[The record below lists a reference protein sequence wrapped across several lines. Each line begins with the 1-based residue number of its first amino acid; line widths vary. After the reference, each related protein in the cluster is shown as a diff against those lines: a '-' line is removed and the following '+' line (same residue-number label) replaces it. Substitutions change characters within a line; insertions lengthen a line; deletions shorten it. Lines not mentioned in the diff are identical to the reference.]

1 MAASGGRRRR
11 RKKGNFGGDPIPS
24 VGFSQQQHSSCGE
37 RACSPPKMDQ
47 EADIEE
53 KKNTVLT
60 EAAAAATTDVVKR
73 RIRRNKKR
81 RGKQKQQPDKDP
93 KYLKQGLWFENE
105 EEARKFFRDSPVP
118 WPEDYER
125 LKLELEQRRRRRNL
139 KSKQQQNKEQPFQ
152 FQQGG
157 DFPDIVFLL
166 HSTDRISWDSNKTMS
181 YVYALDTTT
190 TTTNSHDQ
198 EGDDDSDPLP
208 LKLLF
213 QFPTILGMDFV
224 SIKSTLYG
232 IGGVFDYK
240 TGKFL
245 TDFLICD
252 LTDWRNRDNFK
263 WEDGP
268 ALKGPKPFPVLSA
281 INGLIYALAGCN
293 LSRSE
298 IPKESV
304 FEVFE
309 PGLGWKVL
317 PPPPFHA
324 CYTKQGG
331 PFIRFN
337 TVIDTTIYVGLDP
350 HLDLYSYNVATGVW
364 KHISLEGGSCNP
376 IPRNLLKCYWS
387 PSSEI
392 ANNMVFQCTSG
403 CSTEDDFCNA
413 DVAPQVYAWNL
424 AAEEELV
431 ENTPAAQEEVAAAA
445 VMEESYPASTED
457 SDCDGGEDSSSTVTD
472 EAVVRVD
479 SDYLSWDEFPPS
491 SDGEVVSS
499 DSDDYCMDSSCL
511 GLCLPVR
518 GLKAMTGLVRGFSS
532 TRGFVAHLAND
543 VYCLVYFY
551 LSPRWSDF
559 RIRVCTFQVVEKP
572 SEQSRFIRATIL
584 QSAMH
589 SIAIDIGLQYSGKW
603 YVLCSFNLLAPNFT
617 FCSLSFPH

>member
-37 RACSPPKMDQ
+37 RACSQPTTDQ

-53 KKNTVLT
+53 KKNTLLT
-60 EAAAAATTDVVKR
+60 EAAATTDVVKR
-73 RIRRNKKR
+73 RTRRNKKKR
-81 RGKQKQQPDKDP
+81 RGKQQHPEKEEDLLVGKSCP

-105 EEARKFFRDSPVP
+105 EEARNYFKDSPVP
-118 WPEDYER
+118 WPEDYEM
-125 LKLELEQRRRRRNL
+125 LKLELERRRRRRRRNL

-166 HSTDRISWDSNKTMS
+166 HSANCISWDSDITMS
-181 YVYALDTTT
+181 YVYALD
-190 TTTNSHDQ
+190 TNSHDQ

-213 QFPTILGMDFV
+213 QFPTIWGMDFV

-232 IGGVFDYK
+232 IGGVFDYQ

-268 ALKGPKPFPVLSA
+268 ALKGPKPSPVLAA

-324 CYTKQGG
+324 CYAKQGG
-331 PFIRFN
+331 PFIIFN

-350 HLDLYSYNVATGVW
+350 HHLDLYSYNVATGVW

-376 IPRNLLKCYWS
+376 IPRNLFKCYWS

-392 ANNMVFQCTSG
+392 ANNMMFQCTSG
-403 CSTEDDFCNA
+403 CSIEDDFCDA

-424 AAEEELV
+424 AAEEEVV
-431 ENTPAAQEEVAAAA
+431 ENTPAAQEEVAAA
-445 VMEESYPASTED
+445 VVEESYPASSED
-457 SDCDGGEDSSSTVTD
+457 SDCDGGEDRSSTLTD

-499 DSDDYCMDSSCL
+499 DSDDYRMDHNCYR

-518 GLKAMTGLVRGFSS
+518 GLKAVTGLVKGFNS

-589 SIAIDIGLQYSGKW
+589 SIAIDIGFQYSSKW
-603 YVLCSFNLLAPNFT
+603 CKI
-617 FCSLSFPH
+617 CM